1 MARSSE
7 RQSGSQDVGA
17 AHAVFHTDSISGRQS
32 RPNAQLALVEGEVS
46 SNRDQDSTRTDD
58 HDPLTNLNQKILE
71 KAFHIYVRQFPE
83 FGFFHQP
90 TFLKLLDNNAIP
102 KLLLCGVLA
111 LSARFIPELVQI
123 YGTPWKASEN
133 FANHVRQTIMSHVAM
148 AMDIN
153 TGQTLLMLSLYDWGN
168 GDGSRAWTYNGMAT
182 RIVHGIYA
190 QAKESAVA
198 NDSLPN
204 KIRLEEACRTI
215 WACFLLDSMIGCG
228 KCQASNFSM
237 SISGIPLPLNEDHF
251 AFGYG
256 SDSRPLFLTVWDLE
270 NNDYDSQS
278 LSPQGKIGC
287 DSGLTLIIQ
296 GFHIW
301 QTISSWIS
309 SGGRKREIS
318 SSREPPWRSRSFWS
332 RSMAALEDW
341 RASHSPQVIYSSSN
355 MNLDVHISR
364 NEGERFA
371 VINLLYYLSLIF
383 LHREYI
389 PLIPHS
395 TSCPRGPID
404 PPLLLEEAPAGWW
417 DRGAQALLAAA
428 SNIIHIMQEL
438 DSRRVYFQTP
448 FTSFCVFSAMTTLA
462 YAIAWPHM
470 VPGLDL
476 QLSSNMYSWGSAWLR
491 RSCKLW
497 KVSNGWYRTTLTI
510 YQVYMQVKVDPLQ
523 LANVRGDVFPELEE
537 NIQRLAGSETIDLAD
552 IPTANILLLLQRQQR
567 LISHNGQGSTELE
580 TESTAS
586 GMHSF
591 RAQDISSNQPGELGQ
606 EDPLGEI
613 RPLNSEPVLDQD
625 LIAHILSDPS
635 GDGIRLFF

>member
-1 MARSSE
+1 V
-7 RQSGSQDVGA
+7 GSKRNQG
-17 AHAVFHTDSISGRQS
+17 TKPTQ
-32 RPNAQLALVEGEVS
+32 
-46 SNRDQDSTRTDD
+46 D
-58 HDPLTNLNQKILE
+58 HDPLTNLDLELLE
-71 KAFHIYVRQFPE
+71 KAFRIYVRQFPE

-90 TFLKLLDNNAIP
+90 TFLKLLDSKAIP
-102 KLLLCGVLA
+102 NLLLCGILS

-123 YGTPWKASEN
+123 YGSPWKASET
-133 FANHVRQTIMSHVAM
+133 FANHVRRTIMSHVAT

-168 GDGSRAWTYNGMAT
+168 GNGSRAWTYNGMAT

-190 QAKESAVA
+190 QAKESAGA
-198 NDSLPN
+198 KDSLQN
-204 KIRLEEACRTI
+204 NIRLEEACRTA

-256 SDSRPLFLTVWDLE
+256 PESRPLFLTMWDLE
-270 NNDYDSQS
+270 NNDYDSPS
-278 LSPQGKIGC
+278 LSPQPKIGC

-301 QTISSWIS
+301 QTISSWVS
-309 SGGRKREIS
+309 SGGRRRETL

-341 RASHSPQVIYSSSN
+341 RVSHSPQVIYSSSN
-355 MNLDVHISR
+355 MNLNIYISR

-389 PLIPHS
+389 PLIPYS
-395 TSCPRGPID
+395 TSCPRGPVD

-417 DRGAQALLAAA
+417 DRSAQALLEAA

-438 DSRRVYFQTP
+438 DSRRIYFQTP

-470 VPGLDL
+470 VPGLDG
-476 QLSSNMYSWGSAWLR
+476 QLSSNLYSWGSAWLR
-491 RSCKLW
+491 QSCKLW
-497 KVSNGWYRTTLTI
+497 KVSNGWYRTLLTM
-510 YQVYMQVKVDPLQ
+510 YQAYMQVKVDPLQ
-523 LANVRGDVFPELEE
+523 HATVRWDVFPELEE
-537 NIQRLAGSETIDLAD
+537 NILRLAGSESVDLAR

-567 LISHNGQGSTELE
+567 PISHGGQGNTRLDTEFAAGGIRSL
-580 TESTAS
+580 
-586 GMHSF
+586 
-591 RAQDISSNQPGELGQ
+591 RAQEIFSQQQGEPGQ
-606 EDPLGEI
+606 DPLGAI
-613 RPLNSEPVLDQD
+613 RPPNSEPVLDQD
-625 LIAHILSDPS
+625 LIASILSDPS
-635 GDGIRLFF
+635 GDGIGLLFDTTQVFEH